1 MTDEEFNEKF
11 LSYYFDYLNKINV
24 ILIIMKYLENILIP
38 RTGSSSMDSWV
49 LITGASEGIGK
60 TFAEEFS
67 KLGFNILIVLRDIHK
82 LNKCKVSIKQVSKT
96 SKIEWISF
104 DFSKIELKQ
113 YQKYFIEIFS
123 KYDISILINN
133 VGVREVQNFNEFTL
147 DQVYNMSVI
156 NVVPQVVLTRM
167 LIDKFLERKNR
178 SAIINMSSSSS
189 VYPLPNFVLYSAT
202 KVLNDYFSRG
212 ISYELQNK
220 VDILS
225 AKPFFVKSS
234 TNNLTNNGLTVTST
248 QQFVNSILD
257 QL

>member
-1 MTDEEFNEKF
+1 MKIFFIFFCITTLIKLKSRRINY
-11 LSYYFDYLNKINV
+11 SINKIIKMLNYLQMDKI
-24 ILIIMKYLENILIP
+24 ILFCIYSYFIYVLLRILYWIYKITL
-38 RTGSSSMDSWV
+38 RKRKDHLSNYGKDSWV

-67 KLGFNILIVLRDIHK
+67 KLGFNILLVSRDKDK
-82 LNKCKVSIKQVSKT
+82 LSKCKESIKQISKT

-167 LIDKFLERKNR
+167 LIDKFIERKKR
-178 SAIINMSSSSS
+178 
-189 VYPLPNFVLYSAT
+189 
-202 KVLNDYFSRG
+202 
-212 ISYELQNK
+212 
-220 VDILS
+220 
-225 AKPFFVKSS
+225 
-234 TNNLTNNGLTVTST
+234 
-248 QQFVNSILD
+248 
-257 QL
+257 